1 MAWNYAELSKA
12 AKENGGPEK
21 LVEMLIDSGKKSM
34 VPWLGVALASGVGL
48 TIGIQKI
55 MQYLKEKSLQSKR
68 AVEAAKAELIKGIND
83 YDAAHPTPEGELLN
97 PDGLAVDENGGD
109 QNGKTTGT

>member
-1 MAWNYAELSKA
+1 MSWNYAELSKA

-34 VPWLGVALASGVGL
+34 VPWLGVALAGGVGL

-55 MQYLKEKSLQSKR
+55 VQYLKEKSMQSKS

-83 YDAAHPTPEGELLN
+83 YDATHMTEGELPN
-97 PDGLAVDENGGD
+97 PEEATGDETGGDENGE
-109 QNGKTTGT
+109 TA

>member
-1 MAWNYAELSKA
+1 MSWNYAELSKA

-34 VPWLGVALASGVGL
+34 VPWLGVALAGGVGL
-48 TIGIQKI
+48 TIGVQKI
-55 MQYLKEKSLQSKR
+55 VQYLKEKSLQSKS

-83 YDAAHPTPEGELLN
+83 YDASHPTTEGALHN
-97 PDGLAVDENGGD
+97 PNGFIDDEAGGDENGE
-109 QNGKTTGT
+109 TTRT

>member
-1 MAWNYAELSKA
+1 MSWNYAELSKV

-34 VPWLGVALASGVGL
+34 VPWLGVALAGGVGL

-55 MQYLKEKSLQSKR
+55 LKEKSLQSKS
-68 AVEAAKAELIKGIND
+68 AVEATKAELIKGIND
-83 YDAAHPTPEGELLN
+83 YDTAHPTTEGELRN
-97 PDGLAVDENGGD
+97 PDEFVSDEAGGD
-109 QNGKTTGT
+109 ENGKTT